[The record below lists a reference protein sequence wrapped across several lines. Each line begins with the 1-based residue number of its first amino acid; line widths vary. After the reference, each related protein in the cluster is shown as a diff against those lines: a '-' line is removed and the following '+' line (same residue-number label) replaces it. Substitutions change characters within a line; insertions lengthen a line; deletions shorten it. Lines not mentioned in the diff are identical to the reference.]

1 MKKNVSAVAIT
12 LACLSG
18 SALAES
24 PDDSFWAELSYFYP
38 TINSTARVDVRGT
51 ARPGTTV
58 SLEDELDLDDRKGTP
73 YGTLG
78 MRLGERWRLE
88 FEYYQLNRA
97 SSTSIGRQIE
107 WGNATFPVG
116 ATLDSRLDTTIYR
129 FTGGYS
135 FHRTPGSEAGVGF
148 GLHVTDLAAALSR
161 QGGVQR
167 EARDTLVPL
176 PTVGLY
182 GTYKLSQQFQVRGRL
197 DYLSLDYGDY
207 GGSLVNSLVALDW
220 RFSRN
225 WGAGFGYRYV
235 DYKLEATSS
244 KLVGEINYTFKGPT
258 LFVTAGF

>member
-1 MKKNVSAVAIT
+1 M
-12 LACLSG
+12 
-18 SALAES
+18 
-24 PDDSFWAELSYFYP
+24 
-38 TINSTARVDVRGT
+38 
-51 ARPGTTV
+51 
-58 SLEDELDLDDRKGTP
+58 
-73 YGTLG
+73 
-78 MRLGERWRLE
+78 
-88 FEYYQLNRA
+88 
-97 SSTSIGRQIE
+97 
-107 WGNATFPVG
+107 
-116 ATLDSRLDTTIYR
+116 
-129 FTGGYS
+129 
-135 FHRTPGSEAGVGF
+135 
-148 GLHVTDLAAALSR
+148 TDLAAALSR